1 VLSLSSKPESFGRT
15 VLEALRLGTP
25 VVGYN
30 HGGVGE
36 ILAAAYPDGLVE
48 SGNVDALVERIAELL
63 QHPATVTNNGVYPLS
78 SMLKQ
83 TMALYL
89 DLAA

>member
-1 VLSLSSKPESFGRT
+1 MREVFAVSDIVLSLSSKPESFGRT

-36 ILAAAYPDGLVE
+36 ILAAAYPAGLF
-48 SGNVDALVERIAELL
+48 ELGGYGY
-63 QHPATVTNNGVYPLS
+63 AG
-78 SMLKQ
+78 
-83 TMALYL
+83 
-89 DLAA
+89 